1 MVRYA
6 GLSKAEVLMQLYNF
20 AKYDLSEKSVLDVDL
35 KDMKLY
41 EAEKLIKENL
51 IFTKIKDKIINVD
64 LQNNISFDETY
75 YDEINGIGTAQH
87 AVDTLVIAKIQNNLN
102 NV

>member
-1 MVRYA
+1 MVKFG

-20 AKYDLSEKSVLDVDL
+20 AKYDLTNKSVLEIDL
-35 KDMKLY
+35 KDMTLY
-41 EAEKLIKENL
+41 EAKKLVENSE
-51 IFTKIKDKIINVD
+51 IFTKVKDKFINIVLTD
-64 LQNNISFDETY
+64 DKAFDETY

-87 AVDTLVIAKIQNNLN
+87 AIDTLVIAKIQNNLN